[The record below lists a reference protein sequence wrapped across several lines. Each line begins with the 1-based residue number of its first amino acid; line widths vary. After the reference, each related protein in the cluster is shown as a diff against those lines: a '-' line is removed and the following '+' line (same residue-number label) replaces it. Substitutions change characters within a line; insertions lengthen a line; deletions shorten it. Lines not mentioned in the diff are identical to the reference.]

1 MSGDIRRDRQAG
13 TAIDRQ
19 SMTARTTALR
29 ARRAGV
35 VLRVIELHVEG
46 LVEARRKIFQ
56 WRIVAADVGMTDLAH
71 RHLRRGE
78 LAAMTIRARFVSRK
92 TRRRGIV
99 GAFVTRVAGEGT
111 VTLAA
116 VNKLRVIVLRRGGLE
131 KQKYARKGAK
141 PQRKTQ
147 RILSH
152 LFASLRLCVKDS
164 LPHLISLRLIGGL
177 SAIR

>member
-1 MSGDIRRDRQAG
+1 
-13 TAIDRQ
+13 
-19 SMTARTTALR
+19 MTARATSLR
-29 ARRAGV
+29 AGSASV
-35 VLRVIELHVEG
+35 VLRVIELDVER
-46 LVEARRKIFQ
+46 LVETRRKIFQ
-56 WRIVAADVGMTDLAH
+56 RRVVAADVRMTDLAH
-71 RHLRRGE
+71 RNLRRRE

-147 RILSH
+147 S
-152 LFASLRLCVKDS
+152 
-164 LPHLISLRLIGGL
+164 
-177 SAIR
+177 